1 MSSDERRNRPKP
13 RDEGMHEKAGKF
25 SSQKTVKTK
34 NREDFQIL
42 AFKLHEY
49 ESKLNWEVNLS
60 KLSRITKAWS
70 SFATFV
76 MILAGL
82 CIPRPAQAN
91 WFGEAYDYW
100 ISGDLG
106 MDMFEAVGIDED
118 ELTQIVMDTEDSI
131 EEFSEK
137 VENTVKQI
145 NGDDCPPYGPTLFDD
160 LRPITQEL
168 EFLWEYRHALVD
180 GFAEGVVDEIVSGR
194 SGDRLI
200 AYGKGIGTG
209 VWESGKETVFLV
221 ADGATYGYLV
231 ATSDGPSDDFTPASQ
246 IVAAYKNSDDAGE
259 VTGQLLAGLVS
270 LPGQLA
276 DGIINDKPQMVGE
289 IVGSFIVPL
298 KVGGQAIKVVKGAKV
313 VKVAKSLP
321 KASTVSIRVATHPK
335 GLTIP
340 GRVLGEYSAI
350 KQGPLGKI
358 AKNGSPA
365 DTLQATFSG
374 YRYSRVK
381 LNEPIV
387 VHRFH
392 NNGKGAG
399 EFGAFW
405 TLDKPRGA
413 AAARIDSAVLP
424 EWGNTMTHRT
434 SVELPK
440 GTIINVGEVGG
451 QRGFFVGGGS
461 QLVVENGMRA
471 ALKNGARVVERVQ
484 VLPSP

>member
-1 MSSDERRNRPKP
+1 LMMVLV
-13 RDEGMHEKAGKF
+13 G
-25 SSQKTVKTK
+25 
-34 NREDFQIL
+34 
-42 AFKLHEY
+42 
-49 ESKLNWEVNLS
+49 LS
-60 KLSRITKAWS
+60 
-70 SFATFV
+70 
-76 MILAGL
+76 
-82 CIPRPAQAN
+82 IPRPAQAN
-91 WFGEAYDYW
+91 WFGDAYDYW

-137 VENTVKQI
+137 VENTVKQVS
-145 NGDDCPPYGPTLFDD
+145 GDDCPPYGPTLFDD

-168 EFLWEYRHALVD
+168 ELIWEYRAELP
-180 GFAEGVVDEIVSGR
+180 GWFAEATVDEVVSGR
-194 SGDRLI
+194 AGNRLI
-200 AYGKGIGTG
+200 AYGQGIGTG

-231 ATSDGPSDDFTPASQ
+231 ATSDDPSDDFTPASQ

-259 VTGQLLAGLVS
+259 VTGQLLSGLAS
-270 LPGQLA
+270 IPGQFV
-276 DGIINDKPQMVGE
+276 DGIANDKPQMVGE

-350 KQGPLGKI
+350 KQGSLGKF
-358 AKNGSPA
+358 AKGDSPTN
-365 DTLQATFSG
+365 TLQATFSG
-374 YRYSRVK
+374 YRYSKVK
-381 LNEPIV
+381 LNEPLV

-434 SVELPK
+434 SVELPA
-440 GTIINVGEVGG
+440 GTIINVGEAGG

-461 QLVVENGMRA
+461 QLTVEKGMRTA
-471 ALKNGARVVERVQ
+471 IKNGARVVERVQ
-484 VLPSP
+484 LSPSP